1 MAFVTGEVR
10 PRSAIALEE
19 IMDHLITQGTKS
31 AAQYAENFMQR
42 ARILS
47 HISPVVLCHHF
58 VHGLQPILK
67 QLCCVDREG
76 CDWTSLH
83 TLIAFTLVEDR
94 RLTLCSTYTLDDG
107 DDPRHPHLV
116 KKARLAHV
124 TDSLES
130 YEGLSGLGPPSSCPC
145 FELQHQGRSLTEWER
160 DCLSAYDLCFY
171 CESSTSHVARFCP
184 SRLPP

>member
-1 MAFVTGEVR
+1 
-10 PRSAIALEE
+10 
-19 IMDHLITQGTKS
+19 MDRLITQGTDS

-58 VHGLQPILK
+58 VNGLHPVLK

-83 TLIAFTLVEDR
+83 TLISFTLVEDR
-94 RLTLCSTYTLDDG
+94 RLTLCSTYLDDG
-107 DDPRHPHLV
+107 DDSRNPHIV

-124 TDSLES
+124 TDSLDS
-130 YEGLSGLGPPSSCPC
+130 YEGVSGLGPPCSCPC
-145 FELQHQGRSLTEWER
+145 FDLQHPGRSLTEWER

-171 CESSTSHVARFCP
+171 CKTSTSHVA
-184 SRLPP
+184 